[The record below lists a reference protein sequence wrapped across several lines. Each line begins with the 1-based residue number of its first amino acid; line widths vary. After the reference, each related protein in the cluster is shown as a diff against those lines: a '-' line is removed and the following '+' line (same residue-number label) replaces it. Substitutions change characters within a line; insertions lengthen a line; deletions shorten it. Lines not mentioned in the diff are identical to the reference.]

1 MKNPPPRQLPALRRC
16 AVYARKS
23 IEERWGTANDE
34 QEPLHAAPAQSNS
47 ISAQKE
53 TCRHFIKAHTEWS
66 SDGVQDYSD
75 DGISGF
81 NMDRPGLRQ
90 LMTDAQARKFD
101 VLIIYRFDRLSRS
114 VRNFLEM
121 IDFFEQCHVQ
131 LVSVSESFDTSSTM
145 GKFTLKMIMSFS
157 EFERDVIKERTQLGI
172 RHKIRKGQHVAGV
185 VPLGYQRGPNG
196 LVVDQEGA
204 RVVVEIFHKYIET
217 QSLAQT
223 ARWANSCGYRSKVQL
238 SRRKRSRG
246 GRTFTKTAVHY
257 ILKNKLYIGQ
267 VKHGNLV
274 AVGTHPAII
283 SQVLFDRA
291 NETLSLNRSGKIAR
305 THRSVRRPRFLLEHM
320 VVCATCGSAMTAY
333 FNGRGFGYYKCSR
346 IMKLDSS
353 ACPTKAINSKS
364 LDRLVVERL
373 ALLAKQEKM
382 VARIVGEA
390 KVLVKTGLP
399 SLTQERGRTQA
410 RLRGVEGKIQ
420 NLMSAIASG
429 GAAAERCRSLV
440 DEIGRLEE
448 MKSALVATNET
459 LEKKISDLK
468 SQDIDVKIL
477 RENLKRFSSVFGEID
492 YELQKK
498 IMALFVKSV
507 QYDGEKK
514 KVRLE
519 VIYLPDLEVELDRR
533 GQVSNNVQIGCG
545 TRTRT

>member
-1 MKNPPPRQLPALRRC
+1 
-16 AVYARKS
+16 
-23 IEERWGTANDE
+23 
-34 QEPLHAAPAQSNS
+34 
-47 ISAQKE
+47 
-53 TCRHFIKAHTEWS
+53 
-66 SDGVQDYSD
+66 
-75 DGISGF
+75 
-81 NMDRPGLRQ
+81 
-90 LMTDAQARKFD
+90 
-101 VLIIYRFDRLSRS
+101 
-114 VRNFLEM
+114 
-121 IDFFEQCHVQ
+121 
-131 LVSVSESFDTSSTM
+131 
-145 GKFTLKMIMSFS
+145 
-157 EFERDVIKERTQLGI
+157 
-172 RHKIRKGQHVAGV
+172 
-185 VPLGYQRGPNG
+185 
-196 LVVDQEGA
+196 
-204 RVVVEIFHKYIET
+204 
-217 QSLAQT
+217 
-223 ARWANSCGYRSKVQL
+223 
-238 SRRKRSRG
+238 
-246 GRTFTKTAVHY
+246 
-257 ILKNKLYIGQ
+257 
-267 VKHGNLV
+267 
-274 AVGTHPAII
+274 
-283 SQVLFDRA
+283 
-291 NETLSLNRSGKIAR
+291 
-305 THRSVRRPRFLLEHM
+305 
-320 VVCATCGSAMTAY
+320 
-333 FNGRGFGYYKCSR
+333 
-346 IMKLDSS
+346 MKLDSS